1 MTESGT
7 FEKLSA
13 FLESPINSEYFPEQ
27 YSTAVT
33 VGMYKKSITFTSVM
47 KSILIQVYVMKSLTF
62 RCVMRSIIIQV
73 YVVKSLMF
81 RCVL

>member
-33 VGMYKKSITFTSVM
+33 VGMSGEVTEGKCPWTVWGSNQGEMSMDNVGK
-47 KSILIQVYVMKSLTF
+47 
-62 RCVMRSIIIQV
+62 
-73 YVVKSLMF
+73 
-81 RCVL
+81 